1 MSSRVTA
8 VRDEVREIARD
19 FDPARLDAYAAK
31 RVLEDCAEIERFI
44 GAIKTL
50 AIGSDGDRRRS

>member
-1 MSSRVTA
+1 M
-8 VRDEVREIARD
+8 RDEVREIAHD

-50 AIGSDGDRRRS
+50 AIGSGRDRRRS